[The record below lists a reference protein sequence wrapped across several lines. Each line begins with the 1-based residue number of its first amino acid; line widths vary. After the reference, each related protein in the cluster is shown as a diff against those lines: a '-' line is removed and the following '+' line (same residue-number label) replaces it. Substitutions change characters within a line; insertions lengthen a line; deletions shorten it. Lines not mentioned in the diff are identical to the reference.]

1 MANEKEGQALREYGN
16 RKKRL
21 KRRRR
26 IIIVILLL
34 LITALGLAG
43 YSYIS
48 LKKYTEYK
56 LIKKTEVTGANA
68 VGYISFAKG
77 IVKYSKDG
85 AAAIGNNGEQ
95 IWNSAYEMTD
105 PIADA
110 CENYVVIAD
119 RDGKSIHIYNEKGE
133 VGSIPTVNNIRKVE
147 VGRQGVV
154 AVLTES
160 KKTNQIILYDKD
172 GTVLAPMETTVSA
185 QGYPLDISL
194 SDDAKKLVTSYLSY
208 TEGSVTNK
216 VSTYNFGEVGK
227 NQTDRFVGGF
237 NFDDEGAIVPKVEFV
252 NNDTICAFKDNGFV
266 IYSMEELP
274 KSVHNEKVE
283 GKIQSVMYNKQYI
296 GIVVQQ
302 EGANDRKLLL
312 YDLKGNRVLEKKLDF
327 SYDSIF
333 LTEKELV
340 MYNNTVCIIMK
351 LNGVVK
357 FKYTFEES
365 INGIYPINYFDRY
378 YLMKGKDIL
387 EIGLK

>member
-1 MANEKEGQALREYGN
+1 MANEKEGQALREYSN

-21 KRRRR
+21 RRRRR
-26 IIIVILLL
+26 IIMVILLL
-34 LITALGLAG
+34 LIAALCIAG

-56 LIKKTEVTGANA
+56 LIKKTEVTSANA

-85 AAAIGNNGEQ
+85 ATAIGKNGEQ
-95 IWNSAYEMTD
+95 LWNSAYEMTD
-105 PIADA
+105 PIADS

-133 VGSIPTVNNIRKVE
+133 VGSIQTVNNIRKVE

-154 AVLTES
+154 AALTES
-160 KKTNQIILYDKD
+160 RKTNQIILYDKD

-185 QGYPLDISL
+185 QGYPLDITL
-194 SDDAKKLVTSYLSY
+194 SDDARKLATSYLSY
-208 TEGSVTNK
+208 SEGSVTDK
-216 VSTYNFGEVGK
+216 VTCYNFGEVGK
-227 NQTDRFVGGF
+227 NQTDRFAGGF
-237 NFDDEGAIVPKVEFV
+237 KFEGVIVPKVEFV
-252 NNDTICAFKDNGFV
+252 NNDTICAYTDNGFV

-274 KSVHNEKVE
+274 KSVHEEKLE
-283 GKIQSVMYNKQYI
+283 GKIKSVMHNQQYI
-296 GIVVQQ
+296 GLVVQQ
-302 EGANDRKLLL
+302 EGNNDNQILL
-312 YDLKGNRVLEKKLDF
+312 YDLKGSKVLERKVDF
-327 SYDSIF
+327 NYETIF

-340 MYNNTVCIIMK
+340 MYNNTSCIIMK